1 MDTGQHMTQF
11 SNSERHR
18 RRIFAEADPP
28 GAAAAPG
35 DALVRRDSTALTPVE
50 RTDADLQFAALP
62 QVQPDR
68 PRDDI
73 PRILLRDFFRPDP
86 AGKAFDLLRT
96 RLLQTLRSNGWSRIA
111 IAAPTAGCGATFT
124 AVNLAESLARI
135 PGNRIVLM
143 DMNQRDPGVGE
154 AFGLAGGGEL
164 REFLAGRVGL
174 TDYLARIGDTLA
186 IGQAHKVKSGAAEML
201 HDPRSGDVLN
211 RMTATLRPD
220 VVLYDFPPMLEC
232 DDLAAFLPQLDGV
245 LLVTDGTRTL
255 AREIEACERILEG
268 QCRLIG
274 VILNRG
280 RIKSR

>member
-1 MDTGQHMTQF
+1 MMQF

-35 DALVRRDSTALTPVE
+35 EALIRRDSTALTPVE
-50 RTDADLQFAALP
+50 RNDAALQFAALP
-62 QVQPDR
+62 QVQPTR
-68 PRDDI
+68 PRGDI
-73 PRILLRDFFRPDP
+73 KRILLRDFFRPDP
-86 AGKAFDLLRT
+86 AAKAFDLLRT

-111 IAAPTAGCGATFT
+111 VAAPTAGCGATFT

-135 PGNRIVLM
+135 PGNRVVLM
-143 DMNQRDPGVGE
+143 DMNQRQPGVGE
-154 AFGLAGGGEL
+154 AFGLGDHGNL
-164 REFLAGRVGL
+164 REFLAGNAGAAE
-174 TDYLARIGDTLA
+174 YLARISDTLA
-186 IGQAHKVKSGAAEML
+186 IGQAQKVGRGAAETL
-201 HDPRSGDVLN
+201 HDPRSSDVLN
-211 RMTATLRPD
+211 RMAATLRPD

-232 DDLAAFLPQLDGV
+232 DDLVAFLPQLDGV

-268 QCRLIG
+268 QSRLLG

-280 RIKSR
+280 RDKSR